1 MEKYN
6 DPLSVIKRR
15 PVGKGAWRM
24 TVQEL
29 IESERA
35 GLQHLRAIGNLHPN
49 DAETQR
55 LIAMAAFGVGER
67 LGALQELA
75 HYKDG
80 NDTNGSGPLQGGGR
94 KGK

>member
-1 MEKYN
+1 MAERQSII
-6 DPLSVIKRR
+6 PATELSVLKRR
-15 PVGKGAWRM
+15 PVGKAAWRM

-35 GLQHLRAIGNLHPN
+35 GLQHLRAIGNRHPN
-49 DAETQR
+49 DMETQR
-55 LIAMAAFGVGER
+55 LVALAALEVGER

-80 NDTNGSGPLQGGGR
+80 DTENGHGNGGTE
-94 KGK
+94 